1 MENMAA
7 HTGMNKLLLIAA
19 LLLIC
24 IGVPI
29 IYTASS
35 HFAVAKGL
43 PAEFYLQK
51 HLVKVVGGLVLMFI
65 CARFVDY
72 GHWSWLGRITFVIG
86 VVLTIAALVKG
97 GAVKGA
103 NRWILLEVL
112 AGGR

>member
-1 MENMAA
+1 MENTAA
-7 HTGMNKLLLIAA
+7 HIGMNKLLLIAA

-51 HLVKVVGGLVLMFI
+51 HVVKVVAGLALMFG
-65 CARFVDY
+65 CGLDES
-72 GHWSWLGRITFVIG
+72 HS
-86 VVLTIAALVKG
+86 
-97 GAVKGA
+97 
-103 NRWILLEVL
+103 RW
-112 AGGR
+112 AWF